1 MKKGTKG
8 QDSSKKEV
16 KMVELKSL
24 ADMTDE
30 EIDEYAGQIWD
41 KLQAKKK

>member
-1 MKKGTKG
+1 MKKATKE
-8 QDSSKKEV
+8 QDLSKKEV

-41 KLQAKKK
+41 NLQVKKK